1 MRARILLLLIISS
14 LAACSL
20 SPDYKRPSVALSKQ
34 YLDHKSM
41 SKSGKVW
48 DAQAWSSLFEDPMLR
63 RHIDE
68 ALAQNLDL
76 KVALER
82 VAEAW
87 ALLGFTRADGFPRL
101 DLQGSFAR
109 IGSSENAAFN
119 QGTFNS
125 FALGGLLSYQLDL
138 WGRYADATK
147 SQLAQLKASEYD
159 YQTGYITL
167 VSTVAE
173 SYFSLLDVDRRL
185 EISKQTYDNR
195 RAATETL
202 RQRYKGGI
210 IPLLDV
216 NQAETQEYI
225 ALAEIARLQREQRQI
240 ENALSVLLGKAPQT
254 ITRTQNIAQFSTDK
268 FDLSAPMSLLEQRPD
283 VKAAEERLK
292 AAELQIGVARSQ
304 RLPNIS
310 IASFFGLESE
320 SSSDLFEGRSRSWN
334 LGADLF
340 GPLID
345 FGKARSRVEAERA
358 RARQAE
364 QQYRQT
370 VLLALRE
377 VEDALIE
384 VTTYQQ
390 EKAARD
396 AQAEAARSATKLSR
410 ARYEEGLS
418 PYLEVLD
425 IERSLFQAE
434 LAASEAQ
441 ASKERAIAKLYRALG
456 GGQEQGV
463 KEEEKS
469 SQLGKTTPAEG
480 HI

>member
-1 MRARILLLLIISS
+1 MRARIILLLVISS

-20 SPDYKRPSVALSKQ
+20 SPDFKRPKVAIPKQ
-34 YLDHKSM
+34 YLDHSQEIKSKQ
-41 SKSGKVW
+41 SW
-48 DAQAWSSLFEDPMLR
+48 ELQAWGDVFSDPILR
-63 RHIDE
+63 RHISE
-68 ALAQNLDL
+68 ALDQNLDL

-87 ALLGFTRADGFPRL
+87 ALLGFTRADRFPRL
-101 DLQGSFAR
+101 DLQGSVAR
-109 IGSSENAAFN
+109 VGSSENAAFN

-147 SQLAQLKASEYD
+147 AQRAQLVASELD
-159 YQTGYITL
+159 YQTAYITL
-167 VSTVAE
+167 ISTVAE
-173 SYFSLLDVDRRL
+173 SYFTLLDVDRRL
-185 EISKQTYDNR
+185 EISKQTYKNR
-195 RAATETL
+195 QAATETL

-216 NQAETQEYI
+216 NQAETQEFI

-240 ENALSVLLGKAPQT
+240 ENALSVLLGKAPQD
-254 ITRTQNIAQFSTDK
+254 ISRTQNVLQFSTDK
-268 FDLSAPMSLLEQRPD
+268 FALSAPLSLLQRRPD
-283 VKAAEERLK
+283 VMAAEERLK

-320 SSSDLFEGRSRSWN
+320 SGSDLFEGRSRSWN

-340 GPLID
+340 GPIID

-364 QQYRQT
+364 QVYRQT

-377 VEDALIE
+377 VEDALIS
-384 VTTYQQ
+384 VSTYQQ

-441 ASKERAIAKLYRALG
+441 ASKERSIAKLFRALG
-456 GGQEQGV
+456 GGRSQGANNLAT
-463 KEEEKS
+463 K
-469 SQLGKTTPAEG
+469 AN
-480 HI
+480 